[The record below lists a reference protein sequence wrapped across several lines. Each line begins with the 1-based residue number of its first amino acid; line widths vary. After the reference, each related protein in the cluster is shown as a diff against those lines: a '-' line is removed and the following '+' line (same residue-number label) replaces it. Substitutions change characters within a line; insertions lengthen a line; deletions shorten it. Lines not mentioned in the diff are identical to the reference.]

1 MKTPRL
7 PLLVLA
13 LAASLSAARGA
24 PSGGPAATP
33 VILVTDIGTDIDDSW
48 AIALLLRSRELDLKL
63 VVVDPADTQYRAA
76 VAAKLL
82 EESGR
87 ADVPVAI
94 GDNSGPMGDDN
105 KTLKP
110 WIAGYDIGKYPG
122 KVYKDGVG
130 ALVDAVESSP
140 TPVTIVA
147 IGPVH
152 SLALAL
158 KRAPDIAAK
167 CRLVG
172 MFGSFD
178 VGYGGGAP
186 SAEFNVKV
194 DPAAFRSV
202 LAAPWRDILL
212 TPLDTCGLVSLA
224 GERYHAIW
232 SATGDPMLRAL
243 IQSYCVF
250 APLQNWMVCNY
261 FSTRSTTLYDCV
273 AVYLAY
279 SEDLV
284 ETETIAFQVTD
295 DGFTRRSADGPFRAR
310 VAIRWKNMDGFE
322 AQLAG
327 RLLAR

>member
-1 MKTPRL
+1 MKTSGL
-7 PLLVLA
+7 PLLLIV
-13 LAASLSAARGA
+13 LAASLPARGA
-24 PSGGPAATP
+24 PAGAPARIP
-33 VILVTDIGTDIDDSW
+33 VIIVTDIGTDIDDSW
-48 AIALLLRSRELDLKL
+48 AIALALRSQELDLKL
-63 VVVDPADTQYRAA
+63 VVVDPADTTYRAA

-82 EESGR
+82 EQSGH

-122 KVYKDGVG
+122 KVYPDGVA
-130 ALVDAVESSP
+130 ALVDAVEASP
-140 TPVTIVA
+140 SPVTIIA

-152 SLALAL
+152 TLALAL
-158 KRAPDIAAK
+158 KRAPDIASK

-212 TPLDTCGLVSLA
+212 TPLDTCGFVSLA

-232 SATGDPMLRAL
+232 SSTGDPLLRAL

-250 APLQNWMVCNY
+250 APLQNWMTCDS
-261 FSTRSTTLYDCV
+261 FATRSTTLFDCV

-279 SEDLV
+279 SENLV

-295 DGFTRRSADGPFRAR
+295 DGFTRRSADGPFKAR

>member
-24 PSGGPAATP
+24 TSGGPAATP

-122 KVYKDGVG
+122 
-130 ALVDAVESSP
+130 
-140 TPVTIVA
+140 
-147 IGPVH
+147 
-152 SLALAL
+152 
-158 KRAPDIAAK
+158 
-167 CRLVG
+167 
-172 MFGSFD
+172 
-178 VGYGGGAP
+178 
-186 SAEFNVKV
+186 
-194 DPAAFRSV
+194 
-202 LAAPWRDILL
+202 
-212 TPLDTCGLVSLA
+212 
-224 GERYHAIW
+224 
-232 SATGDPMLRAL
+232 
-243 IQSYCVF
+243 
-250 APLQNWMVCNY
+250 
-261 FSTRSTTLYDCV
+261 
-273 AVYLAY
+273 
-279 SEDLV
+279 
-284 ETETIAFQVTD
+284 
-295 DGFTRRSADGPFRAR
+295 
-310 VAIRWKNMDGFE
+310 
-322 AQLAG
+322 
-327 RLLAR
+327 